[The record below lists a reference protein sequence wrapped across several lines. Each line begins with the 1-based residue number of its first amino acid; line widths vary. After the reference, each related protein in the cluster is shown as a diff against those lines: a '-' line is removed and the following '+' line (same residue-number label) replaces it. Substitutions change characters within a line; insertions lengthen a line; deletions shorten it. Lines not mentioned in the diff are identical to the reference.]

1 MSPWGVLVS
10 LIEPGTFRTGIIY
23 QVPDSIKQLWNDL
36 SPEMKEDYENK
47 RLDGSKSLML
57 LQGHTFST
65 DVCVGSSLVPR
76 CERLS
81 CLFP

>member
-1 MSPWGVLVS
+1 MLVS

-47 RLDGSKSLML
+47 RLDGSKS
-57 LQGHTFST
+57 ST
-65 DVCVGSSLVPR
+65 DVCVGSLLVPR
-76 CERLS
+76 CERLP
-81 CLFP
+81 CLLP